1 MFFLQKNIRESVI
14 IIIFA
19 SNKANNNMISIAHR
33 IELKPNNK
41 QKTYF
46 RKAFGCARLA
56 YNRGLAE
63 WKRMY
68 EAGEKPSGRKLRM
81 QFNAIKKEQFPFTYE
96 VTKCASDQPFLNL
109 DMAFKRFFKGLGK
122 YPQFKKKR
130 DNNGSFYLQQASEVH
145 LTETNKNSEAFVK
158 ILHNKSGKHQYLHFP
173 KLGWVKMAE
182 HIRFNYAK
190 INNVCIS
197 QSGGKFFASF
207 SLEITEEEY
216 KRTHPNVDLVDG
228 GSKVGVD
235 IGIKSALILSDGIAI
250 ENPKPLKKNLRKI
263 KRLSRQLSKRFHP
276 KTKEER
282 LKGVRKSNNYMRLS
296 VRLAQAQGHVANI
309 RRDFLHKV
317 TTILTTHY
325 GEIAIEDLNVKGMTK
340 NHRLAQ
346 AVNDVSFGELRRQ
359 IEYKAETNGVK
370 FTKADRYFAS
380 SKTCSVCGEKK
391 EDLTLRERT
400 YRCPHCGAVID
411 RDLNASLNLLG
422 LLVNHKIGT
431 DYPESTPADLTAL
444 LSRFSVNGIATS
456 KVETGKQH
464 KSIVYA

>member
-1 MFFLQKNIRESVI
+1 
-14 IIIFA
+14 
-19 SNKANNNMISIAHR
+19 MISIAHR

-56 YNRGLAE
+56 YNWGLAE

-68 EAGEKPSGRKLRM
+68 EAGEKPSGREIRKR
-81 QFNAIKKEQFPFTYE
+81 FNAIKREQFPFVYE
-96 VTKCASDQPFLNL
+96 VTKCAVDQPFINL
-109 DMAFKRFFKGLGK
+109 QSAFDRFFKKLGA

-130 DNNGSFYLQQASEVH
+130 DNEGSFYLQESEIH
-145 LTETNKNSEAFVK
+145 LSETNKNSKAFEK
-158 ILHNKSGKHQYLHFP
+158 LAHNERQKHQYLHFP

-190 INNVCIS
+190 INNACIS
-197 QSGGKFFASF
+197 QSGGHFYVSF
-207 SLEITEEEY
+207 SFQITEEEY

-228 GSKVGVD
+228 SRKVGVD
-235 IGIKSALILSDGIAI
+235 LGIKSALILSDGIAI
-250 ENPKPLKKNLRKI
+250 DNPKPLKKNLRKI
-263 KRLSRQLSKRFHP
+263 KRLSRQLSKRVHP

-282 LKGVRKSNNYMRLS
+282 LQGAKKSNNYMKLS
-296 VRLAQAQGHVANI
+296 VHLAHVQGRVAII

-325 GEIAIEDLNVKGMTK
+325 GEIAIEDLNVKGMTR

-359 IEYKAETNGVK
+359 IEYKAATNGVK
-370 FTKADRYFAS
+370 VLKVDRFYPS
-380 SKTCSVCGEKK
+380 SKTCSVCGAVK
-391 EDLTLRERT
+391 EDLKLSDRT
-400 YRCPHCGAVID
+400 YRCDKCGAMFD
-411 RDLNASLNLLG
+411 RDYNASRNLLG
-422 LLVNHKIGT
+422 QLVNHKIGT

-456 KVETGKQH
+456 KVETGKQQKFH
-464 KSIVYA
+464 V

>member
-1 MFFLQKNIRESVI
+1 
-14 IIIFA
+14 
-19 SNKANNNMISIAHR
+19 MISIAHR
-33 IELKPNNK
+33 IELKPNKK

-56 YNRGLAE
+56 YNWGLAE

-68 EAGEKPSGRKLRM
+68 EAGEKPSGRKLRT
-81 QFNAIKKEQFPFTYE
+81 QFNAIKKEQFPFVYE
-96 VTKCASDQPFLNL
+96 VTKCATMQPFDNL
-109 DMAFKRFFKGLGK
+109 DVAFKRFFKGLGK

-130 DNNGSFYLQQASEVH
+130 DNEGKFYIERDKIRLSD
-145 LTETNKNSEAFVK
+145 TNRNSKAFNK
-158 ILHNKSGKHQYLHFP
+158 LAHNENGKHQYICMPNMHG
-173 KLGWVKMAE
+173 GWVKMAE

-197 QSGGKFFASF
+197 QNGGKFYASF

-216 KRTHPNVDLVDG
+216 KRTHPNVELVDANR
-228 GSKVGVD
+228 KVGVD
-235 IGIKSALILSDGIAI
+235 MGIKSALILSDGIAI
-250 ENPKPLKKNLRKI
+250 ENPKPLKKNQRKI
-263 KRLSRQLSKRFHP
+263 TRLSRQLSKRFHP

-282 LKGVRKSNNYMRLS
+282 QKGVRKSNNYMKLS
-296 VRLAQAQGHVANI
+296 VRLAHAQGRVANI

-340 NHRLAQ
+340 NHRMAQ
-346 AVNDVSFGELRRQ
+346 AINDVSFGELRRQ
-359 IEYKAETNGVK
+359 IEYKAETNVVK
-370 FTKADRYFAS
+370 VTKADRYFAS
-380 SKTCSVCGEKK
+380 SKTCSVCGVKK
-391 EDLTLRERT
+391 DDLTLSDRT

-444 LSRFSVNGIATS
+444 LSRFTLNGIATS

>member
-1 MFFLQKNIRESVI
+1 
-14 IIIFA
+14 
-19 SNKANNNMISIAHR
+19 MISIAHR

-56 YNRGLAE
+56 YNWGLAE

-68 EAGEKPSGRKLRM
+68 EAGEKPSGRKLRT
-81 QFNAIKKEQFPFTYE
+81 QFNAIKKEQFPFVYE
-96 VTKCASDQPFLNL
+96 VTKCATMQPFDNL
-109 DMAFKRFFKGLGK
+109 DVAFKRFFKGLGK

-130 DNNGSFYLQQASEVH
+130 DNEGKFYIERDKIRLS
-145 LTETNKNSEAFVK
+145 ETNKNSKALSK
-158 ILHNKSGKHQYLHFP
+158 LTHNENGKHQYICMPNMHG
-173 KLGWVKMAE
+173 GWVKMAE

-197 QSGGKFFASF
+197 QSGGKYYASF

-216 KRTHPNVDLVDG
+216 KRTHPNVDLVDANR
-228 GSKVGVD
+228 KVGVD
-235 IGIKSALILSDGIAI
+235 MGIKSALILSDGIAI

-263 KRLSRQLSKRFHP
+263 KRLSRQLSKRLHP

-282 LKGVRKSNNYMRLS
+282 LKGVRKSNNYMKLA
-296 VRLAQAQGHVANI
+296 VRLAHAQGRVANI

-370 FTKADRYFAS
+370 VTKADRFFAS

-391 EDLTLRERT
+391 EDLTLSDRT

-464 KSIVYA
+464 KSIVYT

>member
-1 MFFLQKNIRESVI
+1 MP
-14 IIIFA
+14 
-19 SNKANNNMISIAHR
+19 NMH
-33 IELKPNNK
+33 
-41 QKTYF
+41 
-46 RKAFGCARLA
+46 G
-56 YNRGLAE
+56 
-63 WKRMY
+63 
-68 EAGEKPSGRKLRM
+68 
-81 QFNAIKKEQFPFTYE
+81 
-96 VTKCASDQPFLNL
+96 
-109 DMAFKRFFKGLGK
+109 
-122 YPQFKKKR
+122 
-130 DNNGSFYLQQASEVH
+130 
-145 LTETNKNSEAFVK
+145 
-158 ILHNKSGKHQYLHFP
+158 
-173 KLGWVKMAE
+173 GWVKMAE
-182 HIRFNYAK
+182 HIRFNYSK

-197 QSGGKFFASF
+197 QNGGKFYASF
-207 SLEITEEEY
+207 CLEITEEEY
-216 KRTHPNVDLVDG
+216 KRTHPNVDFVDANR
-228 GSKVGVD
+228 KVGVD
-235 IGIKSALILSDGIAI
+235 MGIKSALILSDGIAI

-263 KRLSRQLSKRFHP
+263 KRLSRQLSKRIHP

-282 LKGVRKSNNYMRLS
+282 LKGVGKSNNYMKLS
-296 VRLAQAQGHVANI
+296 VRLAHAQGRVANI

-370 FTKADRYFAS
+370 VTKADRYFAS

-391 EDLTLRERT
+391 NDLTLRDRT

-444 LSRFSVNGIATS
+444 LSRFTLNGIATS
-456 KVETGKQH
+456 KVETGKQQ
-464 KSIVYA
+464 KSYV

>member
-1 MFFLQKNIRESVI
+1 
-14 IIIFA
+14 
-19 SNKANNNMISIAHR
+19 MISIAHR

-56 YNRGLAE
+56 YNWGLAE

-68 EAGEKPSGRKLRM
+68 EAGEKPSGRKLRT
-81 QFNAIKKEQFPFTYE
+81 QFNAIKKEQFPFVYE
-96 VTKCASDQPFLNL
+96 VTKCATMQPFDNL
-109 DMAFKRFFKGLGK
+109 DVAFKRFFKGLGK

-130 DNNGSFYLQQASEVH
+130 DNEGKFYIERDKIRLS
-145 LTETNKNSEAFVK
+145 ETNKNSKALSK
-158 ILHNKSGKHQYLHFP
+158 LTHNENGKHQYICMPNMHG
-173 KLGWVKMAE
+173 GWVKMAE

-197 QSGGKFFASF
+197 QSGGKYYASF

-216 KRTHPNVDLVDG
+216 KRTHPNVDLVDANR
-228 GSKVGVD
+228 KVGVD
-235 IGIKSALILSDGIAI
+235 MGIKSALILSDGIAI
-250 ENPKPLKKNLRKI
+250 ENPKPLKKHQRKI
-263 KRLSRQLSKRFHP
+263 TRLSRQLSKRFHP

-282 LKGVRKSNNYMRLS
+282 LKGVRKSNNYMKLA
-296 VRLAQAQGHVANI
+296 VRLAHAQGRVANI

-370 FTKADRYFAS
+370 VTKADRFFAS

-391 EDLTLRERT
+391 EDLTLSDRT
-400 YRCPHCGAVID
+400 YHCPHCGAVID

-464 KSIVYA
+464 KSYV

>member
-1 MFFLQKNIRESVI
+1 LKN
-14 IIIFA
+14 
-19 SNKANNNMISIAHR
+19 
-33 IELKPNNK
+33 
-41 QKTYF
+41 
-46 RKAFGCARLA
+46 
-56 YNRGLAE
+56 
-63 WKRMY
+63 
-68 EAGEKPSGRKLRM
+68 
-81 QFNAIKKEQFPFTYE
+81 
-96 VTKCASDQPFLNL
+96 
-109 DMAFKRFFKGLGK
+109 GK
-122 YPQFKKKR
+122 VSYPQFKKKR
-130 DNNGSFYLQQASEVH
+130 DNEGSFYIQADKIVLS
-145 LTETNKNSEAFVK
+145 ETNKSSKALSK
-158 ILHNKSGKHQYLHFP
+158 IAHNESGKHQYIHLP
-173 KLGWVKMAE
+173 NMKRGGWVKMVE

-197 QSGGKFFASF
+197 QSGGKFYASF

-216 KRTHPNVDLVDG
+216 KRTHPNVDLVDA
-228 GSKVGVD
+228 SRKVGVD
-235 IGIKSALILSDGIAI
+235 MGIKSALILSDGIAI

-263 KRLSRQLSKRFHP
+263 KRLSRQLSKRIHP

-282 LKGVRKSNNYMRLS
+282 LKGVGKSNNYMKLS
-296 VRLAQAQGHVANI
+296 VRLAHAQGRVANI

-370 FTKADRYFAS
+370 VTKADRYFAS

-391 EDLTLRERT
+391 DDLTLSDRT

-444 LSRFSVNGIATS
+444 LSRFTLNGIATS
-456 KVETGKQH
+456 KVETGKQQ
-464 KSIVYA
+464 KSYV

>member
-1 MFFLQKNIRESVI
+1 MQRNFRLY
-14 IIIFA
+14 
-19 SNKANNNMISIAHR
+19 MISIAHR

-56 YNRGLAE
+56 YNWGLAE

-68 EAGEKPSGRKLRM
+68 EAGEKPSGREIRKR
-81 QFNAIKKEQFPFTYE
+81 FNAIKKEQFPFVYE
-96 VTKCASDQPFLNL
+96 VTKCAVDQPFINL
-109 DMAFKRFFKGLGK
+109 QSAFDRFFKKLGA

-130 DNNGSFYLQQASEVH
+130 DNEGSFYLQESEIN
-145 LTETNKNSEAFVK
+145 LSETNKNSKAFEK
-158 ILHNKSGKHQYLHFP
+158 LAHNERQKHQYLHFP

-190 INNVCIS
+190 INNACIS
-197 QSGGKFFASF
+197 QSGGHFYVSF
-207 SLEITEEEY
+207 SLQITEEEY

-228 GSKVGVD
+228 SRKVGVD
-235 IGIKSALILSDGIAI
+235 VGIKSALILSDGIAI
-250 ENPKPLKKNLRKI
+250 DNPKPLKKNLRKI
-263 KRLSRQLSKRFHP
+263 KRLSRQLSKRVHP

-282 LKGVRKSNNYMRLS
+282 LQGAKKSNNYMKLS
-296 VRLAQAQGHVANI
+296 VRLAHVQGRVANI

-359 IEYKAETNGVK
+359 IEYKAATNGVK
-370 FTKADRYFAS
+370 VLKVDRFYPS
-380 SKTCSVCGEKK
+380 SKTCSVCGAVK
-391 EDLTLRERT
+391 EDLTLRDRT
-400 YRCPHCGAVID
+400 YRCDKCGAVFD
-411 RDLNASLNLLG
+411 RDYNASRNLLG
-422 LLVNHKIGT
+422 QLVNHKIGT

-444 LSRFSVNGIATS
+444 LSRFFVNGIATS
-456 KVETGKQH
+456 KVETGKQQ
-464 KSIVYA
+464 KSHV

>member
-1 MFFLQKNIRESVI
+1 
-14 IIIFA
+14 
-19 SNKANNNMISIAHR
+19 MISIAHR

-56 YNRGLAE
+56 YNWGLAE

-68 EAGEKPSGRKLRM
+68 EAGEKPSGRKLRTK
-81 QFNAIKKEQFPFTYE
+81 FNAIKKEQFPFVYE
-96 VTKCASDQPFLNL
+96 VTKCATEQPFDNL
-109 DMAFKRFFKGLGK
+109 QRAYDNFFRDLKQGK
-122 YPQFKKKR
+122 VSYPQFKKKR
-130 DNNGSFYLQQASEVH
+130 DNEGSFYIQADKIRLS
-145 LTETNKNSEAFVK
+145 ETNKNSKAFSK
-158 ILHNKSGKHQYLHFP
+158 LAHNENGKHQYICMP
-173 KLGWVKMAE
+173 NMQGGWVKMAE

-197 QSGGKFFASF
+197 QSGGKFYASF
-207 SLEITEEEY
+207 SLEITEDEY
-216 KRTHPNVDLVDG
+216 RRTHPNVDLVDT
-228 GSKVGVD
+228 SKKVGID
-235 IGIKSALILSDGIAI
+235 MGIKSALILSDGIAI
-250 ENPKPLKKNLRKI
+250 ENPKPLKKNQRI
-263 KRLSRQLSKRFHP
+263 ITRLNRQLSKRVHP
-276 KTKEER
+276 KTKDER
-282 LKGVRKSNNYMRLS
+282 LKGVGKSNNYMKLS
-296 VRLAQAQGHVANI
+296 VRLAHAQGRVANI

-325 GEIAIEDLNVKGMTK
+325 GEIAIEDLNVKGMTR

-370 FTKADRYFAS
+370 VTKADRYFAS

-391 EDLTLRERT
+391 NDLTLRDRT
-400 YRCPHCGAVID
+400 YRCPHCGVVID

-456 KVETGKQH
+456 KVETGKQQ
-464 KSIVYA
+464 KSYVLHV

>member
-1 MFFLQKNIRESVI
+1 
-14 IIIFA
+14 
-19 SNKANNNMISIAHR
+19 MISIAHR

-56 YNRGLAE
+56 YNWGLAE

-68 EAGEKPSGRKLRM
+68 EAGEKPSGRKLRT
-81 QFNAIKKEQFPFTYE
+81 QFNAIKKEQFPFVYE
-96 VTKCASDQPFLNL
+96 VTKCATMQPFENL
-109 DMAFKRFFKGLGK
+109 QRAFDNFFRDLKKGK
-122 YPQFKKKR
+122 VAYPQFKKKR
-130 DNNGSFYLQQASEVH
+130 DNEGSFYIEADKIRLS
-145 LTETNKNSEAFVK
+145 ETNKNSKAFSK
-158 ILHNKSGKHQYLHFP
+158 LTHNERGKHQYISMPNMHG
-173 KLGWVKMAE
+173 GWVKMAE

-197 QSGGKFFASF
+197 QSGGKFYASF

-216 KRTHPNVDLVDG
+216 KRTHRHVDSVDANR
-228 GSKVGVD
+228 KVGVD
-235 IGIKSALILSDGIAI
+235 MGIKSTLILSDGIAI
-250 ENPKPLKKNLRKI
+250 ENPKPLKMNQRKI
-263 KRLSRQLSKRFHP
+263 TRLSRQLSKRFHP

-282 LKGVRKSNNYMRLS
+282 LKGVRKSNNYMKLS
-296 VRLAQAQGHVANI
+296 VRLAHAQGRVANI

-370 FTKADRYFAS
+370 VTKADRYFAS

-391 EDLTLRERT
+391 EDLTLSDRT
-400 YRCPHCGAVID
+400 FRCPHCGTVID

-422 LLVNHKIGT
+422 LIVNHKIGT

-456 KVETGKQH
+456 KVETGKQQ
-464 KSIVYA
+464 KSYV